1 MKCDGERKHLVTP
14 AISFILLCASVD
26 ILSIGITNLD
36 FASLVFGTMMT
47 ILSVIAWME
56 GLGERIRDDILHGIE
71 EQNTTSE
78 TTEK

>member
-14 AISFILLCASVD
+14 AISFICLCVSVG
-26 ILSIGITNLD
+26 ILSIGIVNLD
-36 FASLVFGTMMT
+36 FASLWCGTTMT
-47 ILSVIAWME
+47 ILSAIAWME
-56 GLGERIRDDILHGIE
+56 GLGMRIHDDILHGIE